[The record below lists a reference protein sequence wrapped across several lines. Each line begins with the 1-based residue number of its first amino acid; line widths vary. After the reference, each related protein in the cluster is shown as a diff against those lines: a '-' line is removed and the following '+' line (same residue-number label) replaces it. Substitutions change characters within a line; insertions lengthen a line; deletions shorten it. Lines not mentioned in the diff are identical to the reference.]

1 MVCFAILPPLDPA
14 QSRLK
19 VSVILPNSVQ
29 CLPKLNKCLE
39 FRMKTYL
46 ECQVDPFVMIFFS
59 KTETF
64 LEIHAKKLCVDSNH
78 GEDLASAMQQI
89 EWSWSFH

>member
-29 CLPKLNKCLE
+29 CLPKLNKCLSFTE
-39 FRMKTYL
+39 KKSSQKGQL
-46 ECQVDPFVMIFFS
+46 GILSPVS
-59 KTETF
+59 KVQLFTSHARAF
-64 LEIHAKKLCVDSNH
+64 LL
-78 GEDLASAMQQI
+78 GLAMVIGIKSMNFEQ
-89 EWSWSFH
+89 FLR